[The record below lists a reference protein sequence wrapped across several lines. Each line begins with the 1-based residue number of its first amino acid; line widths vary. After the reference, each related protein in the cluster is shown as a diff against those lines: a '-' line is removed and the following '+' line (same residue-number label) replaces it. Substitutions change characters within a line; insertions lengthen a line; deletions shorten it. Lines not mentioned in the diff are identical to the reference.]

1 MSIVSF
7 WGTVHGQASTTSNV
21 IAAASILALEYN
33 LKTMI
38 TQTQWSHSTL
48 ESSFIKANRKDGL
61 LTFSDTGIDALE
73 RLARSN
79 RLTAEKVSDYTV
91 SVLKERLDLLVGS
104 SKPSISMFEDIG
116 DVLDIIFSVAKE
128 YYDLCLIDVH
138 SGTQNE
144 VTKKVLNESD
154 LIVVNLNQNIHV
166 LERFFNREDYLDVLD
181 EKPYVIVLSQY
192 DHKSQ
197 YTVKNIKRRFKC
209 TQPIF
214 TVPYNTNY
222 RDASNNQAVIEYFL
236 RARNFTKN
244 NLNYFFMEELRKL
257 AEGIIKLSNKNS
269 SNASTEGVS

>member
-21 IAAASILALEYN
+21 ISTASILALEYN

-48 ESSFIKANRKDGL
+48 ESSFIKANPKEGL
-61 LTFSDTGIDALE
+61 LTFSDTGIDAIE

-91 SVLKERLDLLVGS
+91 SVLKQRLDLLVGS

-116 DVLDIIFSVAKE
+116 NVLDIIFAAAKE

-166 LERFFNREDYLDVLD
+166 LERFFNKKDYLDVLD
-181 EKPYVIVLSQY
+181 NKPYIIVLSQY

-197 YTVKNIKRRFKC
+197 YTVKNIKRKFKC
-209 TQPIF
+209 KQPIF

-236 RARNFTKN
+236 RARNFNKKN
-244 NLNYFFMEELRKL
+244 PNYFFIEELRNL
-257 AEGIIKLSNKNS
+257 AEGIIKLSNKDLGKDS
-269 SNASTEGVS
+269 IEGVS